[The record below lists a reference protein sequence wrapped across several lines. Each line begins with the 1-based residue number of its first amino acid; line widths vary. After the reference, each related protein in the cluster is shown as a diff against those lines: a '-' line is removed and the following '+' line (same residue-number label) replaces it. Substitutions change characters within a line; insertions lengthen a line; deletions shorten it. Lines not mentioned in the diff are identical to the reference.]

1 MYFNNNNKIDYYLIR
16 INFIIKEMKTETVF
30 IQGLNREV
38 TFYIGKNQND
48 NFEVIDKGNSQDLWF
63 HAKDVSSCHVVC
75 EVPEN
80 LNKKELTYIIT
91 AGALLCKNNTN
102 KLKNFKNVEIIYT
115 KIEHITKTKTP
126 GCVLTENTKKII
138 C

>member
-1 MYFNNNNKIDYYLIR
+1 
-16 INFIIKEMKTETVF
+16 MKTETIL
-30 IQGLNREV
+30 IQGLKREV
-38 TFYIGKNQND
+38 TFHIGKSQGE
-48 NFEVIDKGNSQDLWF
+48 NFEVIDKGQPEDLWF

-80 LNKKELTYIIT
+80 LNKKELSYIVT

-102 KLKNFKNVEIIYT
+102 KLKVLKNVEIIYT
-115 KIEHITKTKTP
+115 KIENVTKTKVP
-126 GCVLTENTKKII
+126 GCVLTQNEKKIV